1 MQKLPRPHWL
11 AHATAGP
18 AGWPVFYFF
27 SAAGSQLFTSTVRLP
42 RGP

>member
-1 MQKLPRPHWL
+1 MRKILRPRSL
-11 AHATAGP
+11 VYATAGP

-27 SAAGSQLFTSTVRLP
+27 SAGSHAFTSTVRLP